1 MENQTGLADR
11 ARFEAFTSQWEDAV
25 LKEAG
30 RRCSDESVQT
40 LLAAAVLAELRK
52 KYARVAPPLDMEYDI
67 REKTNAVYRVTG
79 RNPLLLEYYLESHAF
94 LDTPAAERAPAKPK
108 PEPAS
113 EPEAAKPEP
122 APTAEAA
129 KPEPAPEPEAAKP
142 EPAPTAE
149 AVPEPEVPEPEEDAA
164 ERVPDTF
171 LDPVRTTLWTPDSER
186 SRHVV
191 QEIVLP
197 DEDEEPQRSEKL
209 SFVNAILFLLVMASF
224 LFCFFETGFLQY
236 LLN

>member
-122 APTAEAA
+122 APTAEA
-129 KPEPAPEPEAAKP
+129 
-142 EPAPTAE
+142 
-149 AVPEPEVPEPEEDAA
+149 VPEPEVPEPEEDAA

-197 DEDEEPQRSEKL
+197 DEDEENQRSETL

>member
-94 LDTPAAERAPAKPK
+94 LDTPAAERAPANTKP
-108 PEPAS
+108 PSVEP
-113 EPEAAKPEP
+113 
-122 APTAEAA
+122 EAA

-197 DEDEEPQRSEKL
+197 DEDEENQRSETL

>member
-1 MENQTGLADR
+1 MENPNGLADQ
-11 ARFEAFTSQWEDAV
+11 ARFEAFTGQWEDAV

-40 LLAAAVLAELRK
+40 LLAAAVLNELRK
-52 KYARVAPPLDMEYDI
+52 KYAHVEPPLDMEYDI
-67 REKTNAVYRVTG
+67 REKTRAVYRVTG
-79 RNPLLLEYYLESHAF
+79 RNPLLLDYYLQSHAF
-94 LDTPAAERAPAKPK
+94 LDAPAEKPK
-108 PEPAS
+108 PEPAPPA
-113 EPEAAKPEP
+113 EPVPERPAEAAEPEP
-122 APTAEAA
+122 APAAEVAKSEPAPAA
-129 KPEPAPEPEAAKP
+129 ETPPEVREAEPAPEVSAPEN
-142 EPAPTAE
+142 T
-149 AVPEPEVPEPEEDAA
+149 AA
-164 ERVPDTF
+164 ERVADTF
-171 LDPVRTTLWTPDSER
+171 LDPVRTTLWIPDSER
-186 SRHVV
+186 NRHVV

>member
-79 RNPLLLEYYLESHAF
+79 RNPLLLEYYLASHAF

-113 EPEAAKPEP
+113 
-122 APTAEAA
+122 
-129 KPEPAPEPEAAKP
+129 EPEAAKP

-197 DEDEEPQRSEKL
+197 DEDEENQRSETL

>member
-40 LLAAAVLAELRK
+40 LLAAAVLAEQQK

-122 APTAEAA
+122 APTAEA
-129 KPEPAPEPEAAKP
+129 
-142 EPAPTAE
+142 
-149 AVPEPEVPEPEEDAA
+149 VPEPEVPEPEEDAA

-197 DEDEEPQRSEKL
+197 DEDEENQRSETL

>member
-94 LDTPAAERAPAKPK
+94 LDTPAAERTPAKPK

-113 EPEAAKPEP
+113 EP
-122 APTAEAA
+122 EAA

-197 DEDEEPQRSEKL
+197 DEDEENQRSETL

>member
-113 EPEAAKPEP
+113 EPA
-122 APTAEAA
+122 AA

-197 DEDEEPQRSEKL
+197 DEDEENQRSETL

>member
-11 ARFEAFTSQWEDAV
+11 ARLEAFTSQWEDAV

-40 LLAAAVLAELRK
+40 LLAAAVLTELRK

-122 APTAEAA
+122 AP
-129 KPEPAPEPEAAKP
+129 EPEAAKP

-197 DEDEEPQRSEKL
+197 DEDEENQRSETL

>member
-1 MENQTGLADR
+1 
-11 ARFEAFTSQWEDAV
+11 
-25 LKEAG
+25 
-30 RRCSDESVQT
+30 
-40 LLAAAVLAELRK
+40 
-52 KYARVAPPLDMEYDI
+52 MEYDI

-113 EPEAAKPEP
+113 EP
-122 APTAEAA
+122 EAA

-197 DEDEEPQRSEKL
+197 DEDEENQRSETL

>member
-79 RNPLLLEYYLESHAF
+79 RNPLLLKYYLESHAF

-122 APTAEAA
+122 AP
-129 KPEPAPEPEAAKP
+129 EPEAAKP

-149 AVPEPEVPEPEEDAA
+149 AVPEPEVSEPEEDAA

-197 DEDEEPQRSEKL
+197 DEDEENQRSETL

>member
-1 MENQTGLADR
+1 MEKQTGLADR

-79 RNPLLLEYYLESHAF
+79 RNPLLLKYYLESHAF

-122 APTAEAA
+122 APTA
-129 KPEPAPEPEAAKP
+129 EAAKP

-197 DEDEEPQRSEKL
+197 DEDEENQRSETL

>member
-1 MENQTGLADR
+1 M
-11 ARFEAFTSQWEDAV
+11 
-25 LKEAG
+25 
-30 RRCSDESVQT
+30 
-40 LLAAAVLAELRK
+40 
-52 KYARVAPPLDMEYDI
+52 
-67 REKTNAVYRVTG
+67 
-79 RNPLLLEYYLESHAF
+79 
-94 LDTPAAERAPAKPK
+94 
-108 PEPAS
+108 
-113 EPEAAKPEP
+113 
-122 APTAEAA
+122 
-129 KPEPAPEPEAAKP
+129 
-142 EPAPTAE
+142 
-149 AVPEPEVPEPEEDAA
+149 PEPEEDAA

-197 DEDEEPQRSEKL
+197 DEDEENQRSETL

>member
-122 APTAEAA
+122 AP
-129 KPEPAPEPEAAKP
+129 EPEAAKP

-197 DEDEEPQRSEKL
+197 DEDEENQRSETL